1 LAKTVTKPGH
11 LDRQRVDP
19 PRAQSNPRL
28 GCWKKGI
35 VEVLAPYSPE
45 LNRIEKLWWLMS
57 TAGWRSRR
65 TKVELEHTVNH
76 ILTNFGS
83 QFKMAF

>member
-1 LAKTVTKPGH
+1 MKHRWMTLT
-11 LDRQRVDP
+11 
-19 PRAQSNPRL
+19 
-28 GCWKKGI
+28 
-35 VEVLAPYSPE
+35 
-45 LNRIEKLWWLMS
+45 
-57 TAGWRSRR
+57 RR